1 MKGNGKRYQG
11 IYLMVL
17 YHFHAKNSKK
27 IFGRSNFWRMLL
39 VPKKSC
45 TDLLCLVDKLLLL
58 LSLCLFNIKFLTISL
73 QQYNNNIQQEIVQD
87 KRNGGVTPSVAKSRR
102 SKRSRKLKK
111 KFYFNKH
118 WCVMFFSCKATLG
131 LLLSVCPSVKAS

>member
-1 MKGNGKRYQG
+1 M
-11 IYLMVL
+11 
-17 YHFHAKNSKK
+17 
-27 IFGRSNFWRMLL
+27 
-39 VPKKSC
+39 PKKSC

-111 KFYFNKH
+111 TSFISINIGVL
-118 WCVMFFSCKATLG
+118 CFSVAK
-131 LLLSVCPSVKAS
+131 LL

>member
-1 MKGNGKRYQG
+1 MFRNGMTIAIG
-11 IYLMVL
+11 
-17 YHFHAKNSKK
+17 
-27 IFGRSNFWRMLL
+27 
-39 VPKKSC
+39 PKKEAS
-45 TDLLCLVDKLLLL
+45 TDLLCLVDQLLLL

-111 KFYFNKH
+111 QVLFQ
-118 WCVMFFSCKATLG
+118 
-131 LLLSVCPSVKAS
+131 